1 MPRSGV
7 QLEYMILTFSQ
18 AIMLPLVL
26 LRLDQLD
33 QLWLMAQRN
42 PLLLIALEMG
52 LPLTL
57 LSLP

>member
-1 MPRSGV
+1 
-7 QLEYMILTFSQ
+7 
-18 AIMLPLVL
+18 MLPLVL